1 MEKAWT
7 GRIVGLLHMHRITQ
21 AELASELGITAQ
33 YVSMVL
39 NGKKT
44 SKGIDERMENAIQAI
59 VDRRNDKQTPAGA

>member
-1 MEKAWT
+1 MEKEWT

-44 SKGIDERMENAIQAI
+44 SKGIDERMERAIYAI
-59 VDRRNDKQTPAGA
+59 VDRRNGNQSSAGA